1 MRRMPDAL
9 VESDEARNLRVLLA
23 LVLVATISGGAVD
36 LILDAP
42 DRWLSAHVLFE
53 LSLILAAVGVMV
65 ALWRGWAG
73 SHRTL
78 VEAREALATRSAE
91 RDEWRASAESHLA
104 GLGRAIDDR
113 FTAWGLTPA
122 EREVALMLL
131 QGRSHKQIAFDTG
144 RSERTV
150 RQHSVVVYQKSG
162 LQGRAELAAFFLGGL
177 LLPSHPTSPSPTPP

>member
-1 MRRMPDAL
+1 MT
-9 VESDEARNLRVLLA
+9 ESLADGDESRNLRALLVF
-23 LVLVATISGGAVD
+23 VLVATITGGAVD

-42 DRWLSAHVLFE
+42 DRWLSPHVLFE
-53 LSLILAAVGVMV
+53 LSLIAGAVAMMIV
-65 ALWRGWAG
+65 LWRGWAG

-78 VEAREALATRSAE
+78 IEAREALAARSAE

-104 GLGRAIDDR
+104 GLGRAIDER

-122 EREVALMLL
+122 EREIAMMLL

-177 LLPSHPTSPSPTPP
+177 LLPPHPSSPPPAR